1 MTSPGWFAAIGCA
14 ALLVLVNSAIW
25 MVVSQVAHGA
35 GRNHLAGIRLP
46 SLMNSEE
53 AWRAGHAA
61 ARKVMSP
68 FLIGAIV
75 IAMISIP
82 LQLAPVIYVIS
93 IGLSLIG
100 TVLALGVGSA
110 YASKSARRVDRRA
123 GRLDA

>member
-14 ALLVLVNSAIW
+14 VLLVLVNLATW
-25 MVVSQVAHGA
+25 MVVSQAAHGV

-46 SLMNSEE
+46 SLMKSEE

-61 ARKVMSP
+61 ARKAMSP
-68 FLIGAIV
+68 FLTGAIV
-75 IAMISIP
+75 IALIPIP

-100 TVLALGVGSA
+100 TVLALVVGA
-110 YASKSARRVDRRA
+110 VYASKSARQVNR
-123 GRLDA
+123 

>member
-14 ALLVLVNSAIW
+14 VLLVLVNSAMW
-25 MVVSQVAHGA
+25 MVVSQADHGV

-46 SLMNSEE
+46 SLMKSEE
-53 AWRAGHAA
+53 AWRAGHVA

-68 FLIGAIV
+68 FLIGAIA
-75 IAMISIP
+75 IALISIP
-82 LQLAPVIYVIS
+82 LQLAPAIYVIS
-93 IGLSLIG
+93 IALSLIG

-110 YASKSARRVDRRA
+110 YASKSARHVNRRA